1 MPAKVYVETSVIGAY
16 YDERTDIESVAQR
29 HWSRKWWDEVRP
41 QYEVVISQAIVDE
54 LSHPGHPKS
63 GVCLALVAGV
73 PRLPVGDEV
82 REVVRHDIAHQIMPQ
97 DPVVVRCIWLSPPA
111 TSATTCSRGTVTT
124 SPTRTSSGPFVSLM
138 LRWGSMSPRS

>member
-1 MPAKVYVETSVIGAY
+1 
-16 YDERTDIESVAQR
+16 
-29 HWSRKWWDEVRP
+29 
-41 QYEVVISQAIVDE
+41 VVISQAIVDE

-97 DPVVVRCIWLSPPA
+97 DPVGGALHLALASCHKCDYLLTWNCNHIANPNEFRAIRIANAALGLYVPA
-111 TSATTCSRGTVTT
+111 LVT
-124 SPTRTSSGPFVSLM
+124 PNQLIGARHG
-138 LRWGSMSPRS
+138 